1 MPSQMLLHPTIELS
15 IEIRN
20 LRKLWLMFVKQ
31 RLFLLIYFII
41 HIIFTIINGL
51 YCTFWYYL

>member
-1 MPSQMLLHPTIELS
+1 MPSQMLLHPNIELS

-41 HIIFTIINGL
+41 HIIFTIIKGL
-51 YCTFWYYL
+51 FYTFWYYL

>member
-1 MPSQMLLHPTIELS
+1 MPSQMLLHPNIELS

-41 HIIFTIINGL
+41 HIIFTIIKGL
-51 YCTFWYYL
+51 YYTF